1 MNSPRV
7 SILVPCAS
15 VDEFT
20 RECVRECQA
29 LDYDNFEIIV
39 LPDHDE
45 PMKDVTVLPTG
56 PGFPGKKRN
65 LGAKIASGEIFA
77 FIDSDAYPRND
88 WLRNAVNYLQQDK
101 VGAVGGPGL
110 TPPGDGEL
118 AQAQG
123 EILGSFLMGGLSSRY
138 AGKGASESDDIH
150 SVNFIVWRRVVEEA
164 GGWDEHYWPGED
176 TLICLAIKK
185 LGYKQL
191 MAPDVVVYHHRR
203 GTWRGYLTQ
212 ISRYS
217 VHRGYFAKKFPP
229 TSRRL
234 GYFLPSIMVL
244 ALGVLVVSSPF
255 IKGGL
260 LITTVLLLAYLALV
274 VVVISRNSF
283 RRAPIVL
290 IAIPLTHVVYGLGF
304 MKGLA
309 SRRLSS

>member
-7 SILVPCAS
+7 SIMIPCTS
-15 VDEFT
+15 VDELT
-20 RECVRECQA
+20 RECVRECKA
-29 LDYDNFEIIV
+29 LDYDNLEIMV
-39 LPDHDE
+39 LPDLDE
-45 PMKDVTVLPTG
+45 RMENVVVLPTG
-56 PGFPGKKRN
+56 PGLPGKKRN
-65 LGAKIASGEIFA
+65 MGAKVATGEIFA
-77 FIDSDAYPRND
+77 FIDSDAYPRKD
-88 WLRNAVNYLQQDK
+88 WLRNAMKYLQQTK

-110 TPPGDGEL
+110 TPVDDGEL

-123 EILGSFLMGGLSSRY
+123 EFLGSFLMGGLSSRY

-150 SVNFIVWRRVVEEA
+150 SVNFVVWRHVVQEA

-185 LGYKQL
+185 LGYRQL

-212 ISRYS
+212 IGRYA
-217 VHRGYFAKKFPP
+217 VHRGYFAKEFPA

-234 GYFLPSIMVL
+234 GYFLPSMMVL
-244 ALGVLVVSSPF
+244 ALCILVLTLPF
-255 IKGGL
+255 FTQGL
-260 LITTVLLLAYLALV
+260 LITALLLLAYLTLV
-274 VVVISRNSF
+274 VVVISKSSF

>member
-7 SILVPCAS
+7 SILVPCTS

-39 LPDHDE
+39 LPDHAE
-45 PMKDVTVLPTG
+45 PVKDVIVLPTG

-65 LGAKIASGEIFA
+65 MGAKIASGEIFA

-150 SVNFIVWRRVVEEA
+150 SVNFIAWRHAVEEA

-217 VHRGYFAKKFPP
+217 VHRGFFAKKFPS

-244 ALGVLVVSSPF
+244 ALGVLVVSAPF
-255 IKGGL
+255 FKGGL
-260 LITTVLLLAYLALV
+260 LVTTFLLLAYLALV

-290 IAIPLTHVVYGLGF
+290 IAVPLTHVVYGLGF